1 MTVKSVHA
9 KLIGHAHKDIGKD
22 HAASAS
28 NTTLLVQRIDV
39 FQRQQALG
47 ALTLHGQRKHAR
59 YDRVHSSKYTR
70 DGAGSSA
77 PAAICRERCRK
88 INKHAR
94 RGRAQL
100 ASQINSAPEPMATG
114 KVKASRLRDD
124 ESRSI
129 RTGIICASLTASHLT
144 RIMSQEPR
152 LPYAGIYRCM
162 GWHREIGIVAGPRLT
177 ATRTSYARGA
187 FFKRDHPVR
196 RLTRKYKEY
205 RLATEWAYL
214 FDLQA

>member
-28 NTTLLVQRIDV
+28 STTLLVQRIDV

-94 RGRAQL
+94 RRRAQL
-100 ASQINSAPEPMATG
+100 DSAPEPMATG

-129 RTGIICASLTASHLT
+129 RTGINLRESNSEPLNQDHEPGATAPLCRNLPVYGLAS
-144 RIMSQEPR
+144 RDR
-152 LPYAGIYRCM
+152 
-162 GWHREIGIVAGPRLT
+162 HRSGA
-177 ATRTSYARGA
+177 TSYRH
-187 FFKRDHPVR
+187 KDIIR
-196 RLTRKYKEY
+196 TRCI
-205 RLATEWAYL
+205 
-214 FDLQA
+214 FQA